1 MTDDGPAA
9 PAALEEAGPG
19 LRVAPAFADRLTAAG
34 LDSADA
40 LLAPDL
46 GDTLRSLPDRDNVRL
61 DLNAGGAPWRL
72 FLKRHRGGKAGRPTP
87 AADEAAVAVRLAA
100 AGVPTLTTVAVAE
113 RTEPDGTVSSAFV
126 SEDLTGYRQLD
137 ELIPDRFAGASPGDR
152 SLDALVTEL
161 GRVAQRFHRLGLRH
175 RDFYTCHF
183 FGRERETTDDEG
195 GRWSVRLIDLQRVF
209 EPGRL
214 TARRYLAKDLG
225 QLLYSRPPAVGCRG
239 TGVFLRAYLGGP
251 AVAPEKRTL
260 RAAVRRAARLRA
272 KHGPY
277 RPGW

>member
-1 MTDDGPAA
+1 MNDDAD
-9 PAALEEAGPG
+9 AALPEVAPG
-19 LRVAPAFADRLTAAG
+19 LRVAPAFRDELAAAG
-34 LDSADA
+34 LDTADA

-46 GDTLRSLPDRDNVRL
+46 GETLRSLTDRDNVRL
-61 DLNAGGAPWRL
+61 DLTVPAGGVGGRWRL
-72 FLKRHRGGKAGRPTP
+72 FLKRHRGGKPGRETP
-87 AADEAAVAVRLAA
+87 AAEEAAMAIRLAA
-100 AGVPTLTTVAVAE
+100 AGVPTLETVAVAE
-113 RTEPDGTVSSAFV
+113 RTEPDGAVSSAFV

-137 ELIPDRFAGASPGDR
+137 ELIPDRFPDAAPGDR
-152 SLDALVTEL
+152 RLDPLVREL
-161 GRVAQRFHRLGLRH
+161 GAVAGRFHRLGLRH

-183 FGRERETTDDEG
+183 FGRERPAEDG
-195 GRWSVRLIDLQRVF
+195 GGWSVRLIDLQRVF

-214 TARRYLAKDLG
+214 TARRYLSKDLG

-251 AVAPEKRTL
+251 AVAPEKRL
-260 RAAVRRAARLRA
+260 LAAAVRRAAALRK

>member
-1 MTDDGPAA
+1 MSDDAGADP
-9 PAALEEAGPG
+9 LEEAGPG
-19 LRVAPAFADRLTAAG
+19 LRVAPRFLDRLRAAG

-40 LLAPDL
+40 LLAEDL
-46 GDTLRSLPDRDNVRL
+46 GETLRSLPDRDNVRL
-61 DLNAGGAPWRL
+61 DLTVPADGTDDEPWRL
-72 FLKRHRGGKAGRPTP
+72 FLKRHRGGKQGKPTP
-87 AADEAAVAVRLAA
+87 AAQEAATATRLAA

-113 RTEPDGTVSSAFV
+113 RTEPDGRVSSAFV

-137 ELIPDRFAGASPGDR
+137 ELIPDRFPDATPGDAR
-152 SLDALVTEL
+152 LDPLVREL
-161 GRVAQRFHRLGLRH
+161 AAVAKRFHALGLRH

-183 FGRERETTDDEG
+183 FGRERMSG

-209 EPGRL
+209 EPSRL

-239 TGVFLRAYLGGP
+239 AGVFLRAYLGGP
-251 AVAPEKRTL
+251 AVAPERRTL
-260 RAAVRRAARLRA
+260 AAAAKRAARLRA
-272 KHGPY
+272 KYGPY